1 MKSFWRMSINA
12 LLTLVL
18 VFLSAFSLKAQIFS
32 SYELHADCGV
42 VSQLIPDNFT
52 EVEISD
58 RLEFASNFELELG
71 GILFDRIA
79 ISQASPTFFF
89 LSDSSD
95 AEFAVFAFPLGI
107 DLSKFSTSKIE
118 FAQNDTVV
126 ALRYTDVGHID
137 LYEDHVFGQGFA
149 EKLDFTIGVTTS
161 GRFFAQYD
169 EIDWGDNPFF
179 QTGEGLLV
187 IDPDIFVSPGMQD
200 TLRWQHGLLVSSF
213 LPDFG
218 SVYVNE
224 VTPNNFIA
232 DTRNRRDRTLKFERD
247 TSVCF
252 LLSRSDVSSTTE
264 IEPSTQHHT
273 ACNIHSLAEANARLN
288 VSPAF
293 TKLVHLTTD
302 GHWQEIQKPITK
314 DEAYE
319 GWYIFSHLAKGEKCP
334 HSFHAIE

>member
-1 MKSFWRMSINA
+1 MNNLFPMDINTR
-12 LLTLVL
+12 LTLIL
-18 VFLSAFSLKAQIFS
+18 VFLSCCSLNAQVFS
-32 SYELHADCGV
+32 SYELITDCGLV
-42 VSQLIPDNFT
+42 DQLIPDSFA

-58 RLEFASNFELELG
+58 RLEFSSNLELELG

-169 EIDWGDNPFF
+169 EIDWGGNPFF

-200 TLRWQHGLLVSSF
+200 TLRWQHGLLVNTF

-247 TSVCF
+247 TSICF
-252 LLSRSDVSSTTE
+252 LLSRSDVSSASE
-264 IEPSTQHHT
+264 IEPSTQPHT
-273 ACNIHSLAEANARLN
+273 LCNINSLVEANAHLRR
-288 VSPAF
+288 SPAF
-293 TKLVHLTTD
+293 AKLLHLTVD
-302 GHWQEIQKPITK
+302 GHWQEIQKPMKK
-314 DEAYE
+314 DETYE
-319 GWYIFSHLAKGEKCP
+319 GWYIFTHRLEREKCT